1 MMVAPTN
8 SNILLVGEP
17 GTGKKLLAKNIY
29 EHSLRKFKPFVRINC
44 SDISEEALESEL
56 FGIEKDSFTGKPIQS
71 AGQLEMANGGVIF
84 LEEIGDIPGSTQSKI
99 LRVLQKG
106 EYERFGGRKSVK
118 TDVRFIAAT
127 AKDLQKIVSDGNFI
141 PELYYRIN
149 VFSVSLPP
157 LRERKRDIPVLVDH
171 FLQNSPKRVQISSA
185 ALQLLMAYGWPG
197 NVRELKETITSSAAV
212 CKNDIIEVNDLPQSI
227 KEGPTQRVEAIL
239 QHAQRMESIGTI
251 ASGISHNFRNILSG
265 IAINNQLV
273 QMKYETDGKLQQIT
287 NSINSFVERGSHL
300 VNELMMFSR
309 KQPESRLE
317 SLNLSALLQE
327 AYGLVKESFDK
338 KISVRID
345 IADALPV
352 AGSKSAL
359 SQVFMN
365 LCTNARDALPDGGQI
380 SIKGVNK
387 GDSAEISVSDT
398 GIGMDE
404 ETQNK
409 CFDPFFTTKD
419 SGKGT
424 GLGLS
429 TTYGIIKNHGG
440 DIRVKSEPGKGT
452 TFLLTLPLEIT
463 KAAEEKKAV
472 EGIVK
477 GRGQKILIV
486 DDEVDT
492 LKPMEDM
499 LESLGYLTASAS
511 SSDEAIEKY
520 QAWRP
525 SVVLMDRNMPEMD
538 GMKTARIIVENDG
551 KANIVLIS
559 GYEMDGIDGIS
570 EEDRQIIKDYLTKPI
585 DIAELSR
592 VLAEV
597 LDKG

>member
-1 MMVAPTN
+1 
-8 SNILLVGEP
+8 
-17 GTGKKLLAKNIY
+17 
-29 EHSLRKFKPFVRINC
+29 
-44 SDISEEALESEL
+44 
-56 FGIEKDSFTGKPIQS
+56 
-71 AGQLEMANGGVIF
+71 
-84 LEEIGDIPGSTQSKI
+84 
-99 LRVLQKG
+99 
-106 EYERFGGRKSVK
+106 
-118 TDVRFIAAT
+118 
-127 AKDLQKIVSDGNFI
+127 
-141 PELYYRIN
+141 
-149 VFSVSLPP
+149 
-157 LRERKRDIPVLVDH
+157 
-171 FLQNSPKRVQISSA
+171 
-185 ALQLLMAYGWPG
+185 
-197 NVRELKETITSSAAV
+197 
-212 CKNDIIEVNDLPQSI
+212 
-227 KEGPTQRVEAIL
+227 
-239 QHAQRMESIGTI
+239 
-251 ASGISHNFRNILSG
+251 
-265 IAINNQLV
+265 
-273 QMKYETDGKLQQIT
+273 
-287 NSINSFVERGSHL
+287 
-300 VNELMMFSR
+300 
-309 KQPESRLE
+309 
-317 SLNLSALLQE
+317 
-327 AYGLVKESFDK
+327 
-338 KISVRID
+338 
-345 IADALPV
+345 
-352 AGSKSAL
+352 
-359 SQVFMN
+359 MN